1 MRTDGQVGHHLLE
14 HGLALLE
21 VEERQ
26 ALLGVA
32 QGGHHHLV
40 EEPTGPF
47 HDLEVPV
54 VEGVE
59 GPGEKADF
67 HEPSPLR

>member
-1 MRTDGQVGHHLLE
+1 MRHHLLE

-21 VEERQ
+21 VEERP

-32 QGGHHHLV
+32 QGGHDHLV
-40 EEPTGPF
+40 EEVAGPLD
-47 HDLEVPV
+47 DLEVPV

-59 GPGEKADF
+59 GAGEETDL